1 MKRVSLSVL
10 GVALACGLAAAGG
23 GKIKWRDGKEYDA
36 ALAEAKRTGTP
47 VVMYFTADW

>member
-1 MKRVSLSVL
+1 MKRVSLSL
-10 GVALACGLAAAGG
+10 AMVALASGLALAGG

-36 ALAEAKRTGTP
+36 ALAEAKRTGVP